1 MSNYTT
7 EVRFICESLAGKKES
22 VGADSI
28 DSVLEKSWDK
38 IFTSSAPFFDEAY
51 RKPLCKKILK
61 HFYLREIGADTFG
74 IWKLWMNTRLEEI
87 MPFYNR
93 LYESELLD
101 FNPLY
106 DIDLKKTYTKS
117 VDGET
122 SNANT
127 ISDKGKQTTAYTD
140 TAANSDT
147 RTESADDST
156 TNNVTRAS
164 TDRYSDTPQGT
175 VGNLSDNTYLTNA
188 RIIDGSEDTN
198 TTFKH
203 SATATDNGT
212 NTVDHSGTS
221 NAENDRSENLTG
233 TSNTVEEYTDSII
246 GKTAGQSYSKMI
258 LEFRETFLNI
268 DLQVIHEFDDLF
280 FGLW

>member
-7 EVRFICESLAGKKES
+7 EVRFVCESLAGKKES
-22 VGADSI
+22 VGADSV

-38 IFTSSAPFFDEAY
+38 IFTSTTPFFDEEY

-87 MPFYNR
+87 MPYYNQ
-93 LYESELLD
+93 LYKSELLD

-106 DIDLKKTYTKS
+106 DVDLKKTYTKNI
-117 VDGET
+117 DGET
-122 SNANT
+122 SNTNAINDT
-127 ISDKGKQTTAYTD
+127 GKQTTSYTD
-140 TAANSDT
+140 TAANSNT
-147 RTESADDST
+147 RTESADDTGT
-156 TNNVTRAS
+156 TNVMRAS

-188 RIIDGSEDTN
+188 RIVDGSDDT
-198 TTFKH
+198 TVTEKH
-203 SATATDNGT
+203 SGTITDKGT
-212 NTVDHSGTS
+212 NTLNHSGTS
-221 NAENDRSENLTG
+221 SAENARSENLSG
-233 TSNTVEEYTDSII
+233 TSNTVEEYTDSVI

-258 LEFRETFLNI
+258 QEFRETFLNI

>member
-22 VGADSI
+22 VGADSV
-28 DSVLEKSWDK
+28 DSVIDKSWDK
-38 IFTSSAPFFDEAY
+38 IFTTKAPFFDEEY

-87 MPFYNR
+87 MPFYNQ
-93 LYESELLD
+93 LYKSELLE

-106 DIDLKKTYTKS
+106 DVDLKKTYTKNI
-117 VDGET
+117 DGET
-122 SNANT
+122 SNTNT
-127 ISDKGKQTTAYTD
+127 INDKGKQTTAYTD
-140 TAANSDT
+140 TAVNSDT
-147 RTESADDST
+147 KTESVDDT
-156 TNNVTRAS
+156 TTSNVTRAS

-188 RIIDGSEDTN
+188 RIVDGSDDTDATSN
-198 TTFKH
+198 R
-203 SATATDNGT
+203 SATTTDNGT
-212 NTVDHSGTS
+212 NTVNHSGTS
-221 NAENDRSENLTG
+221 NAENDRSEKLTG

-246 GKTAGQSYSKMI
+246 GKTAGQSYSRMI
-258 LEFRETFLNI
+258 QEFRETFLNI

>member
-22 VGADSI
+22 VGADSVE
-28 DSVLEKSWDK
+28 SVLEKSWSK
-38 IFTSSAPFFDEAY
+38 IFSLSVPFFDEEY

-93 LYESELLD
+93 LYKSELLE

-106 DIDLKKTYTKS
+106 DVDLKKTYTKNI
-117 VDGET
+117 DGET
-122 SNANT
+122 SNTNAIN
-127 ISDKGKQTTAYTD
+127 DKGKQTTAYTD
-140 TAANSDT
+140 TTANSDT
-147 RTESADDST
+147 RTESADDT
-156 TNNVTRAS
+156 TTSNVTRAS

-188 RIIDGSEDTN
+188 RIVDGSDDTDA
-198 TTFKH
+198 TSKR
-203 SATATDNGT
+203 SATTTDNGS
-212 NTVDHSGTS
+212 NTVNHSGTS
-221 NAENDRSENLTG
+221 SAENDRSENLTG
-233 TSNTVEEYTDSII
+233 TSNTVEEYTDSVI

-258 LEFRETFLNI
+258 QEFRETFLNI

>member
-7 EVRFICESLAGKKES
+7 EVRFICESLAGNKES
-22 VGADSI
+22 VGADSVESI
-28 DSVLEKSWDK
+28 LDKSWNK
-38 IFTSSAPFFDEAY
+38 IFTTNTAFFDEEY

-61 HFYLREIGADTFG
+61 HFFLREIGADTFG

-87 MPFYNR
+87 MPYYNQ
-93 LYESELLD
+93 LYKSELLE

-106 DIDLKKTYTKS
+106 DVDIRKTYTKNI
-117 VDGET
+117 DGET
-122 SNANT
+122 SNTNAIN
-127 ISDKGKQTTAYTD
+127 DKGKQTTAYTD
-140 TAANSDT
+140 TAANSNT
-147 RTESADDST
+147 RTESTDDT
-156 TNNVTRAS
+156 TATNIMRAS

-188 RIIDGSEDTN
+188 RIVDGSDDT
-198 TTFKH
+198 TVTGKH
-203 SATATDNGT
+203 SGTATDEGT
-212 NTVDHSGTS
+212 NTLNHSGTS
-221 NAENDRSENLTG
+221 SAENDRSENLSG
-233 TSNTVEEYTDSII
+233 TSNTVEEYMDSVI

-258 LEFRETFLNI
+258 QEFRETFLNI

>member
-7 EVRFICESLAGKKES
+7 EVRFICESLAGKTES
-22 VGADSI
+22 VGADSV

-38 IFTSSAPFFDEAY
+38 IFASSAPFFDEEY

-87 MPFYNR
+87 MPFYNQ
-93 LYESELLD
+93 LYESELLE

-122 SNANT
+122 ANVNT

-147 RTESADDST
+147 RTESADDT
-156 TNNVTRAS
+156 TINNVTRAS

-198 TTFKH
+198 TTFKR
-203 SATATDNGT
+203 SATTADKGT
-212 NTVDHSGTS
+212 NTADHSGTS

-258 LEFRETFLNI
+258 REFRETFLNI

>member
-22 VGADSI
+22 VGADSV

-38 IFTSSAPFFDEAY
+38 IYTSTAPFYVEEN

-87 MPFYNR
+87 MPYYNQ
-93 LYESELLD
+93 LYKSGLLE

-106 DIDLKKTYTKS
+106 DVDLKKTYTKS

-122 SNANT
+122 SNENT
-127 ISDKGKQTTAYTD
+127 ISDKGKQTTEYTD
-140 TAANSDT
+140 TTANSNT
-147 RTESADDST
+147 RTESADDTAT
-156 TNNVTRAS
+156 TNVIRAS

-188 RIIDGSEDTN
+188 RIVDGRDDTTDSE
-198 TTFKH
+198 KH
-203 SATATDNGT
+203 SGTITDSGN
-212 NTVDHSGTS
+212 NTLNHSGTS
-221 NAENDRSENLTG
+221 SAENDRSENLSG
-233 TSNTVEEYTDSII
+233 TSNTVEEYTDSVI
-246 GKTAGQSYSKMI
+246 GKTAGQSYSKLI
-258 LEFRETFLNI
+258 QEFRETFLNI
-268 DLQVIHEFDDLF
+268 DLQLIHEFDDLF

>member
-7 EVRFICESLAGKKES
+7 EVRFICESLAGNKES
-22 VGADSI
+22 VGADSVE
-28 DSVLEKSWDK
+28 SVLDKSWNK
-38 IFTSSAPFFDEAY
+38 IFTSNTAFFDEEY

-61 HFYLREIGADTFG
+61 HFFLREIGADTFG

-87 MPFYNR
+87 MPYYNQ
-93 LYESELLD
+93 LYKSELLE

-106 DIDLKKTYTKS
+106 DVDLKKTYTKNI
-117 VDGET
+117 DGET
-122 SNANT
+122 SNTNAINDT
-127 ISDKGKQTTAYTD
+127 GKQTTAYTD
-140 TAANSDT
+140 TAANSNT
-147 RTESADDST
+147 RTESADDTAT
-156 TNNVTRAS
+156 TNVMRAS

-188 RIIDGSEDTN
+188 RIVDGSDDT
-198 TTFKH
+198 TVTGKH
-203 SATATDNGT
+203 SGTATDEGT
-212 NTVDHSGTS
+212 NTLNHSGTS
-221 NAENDRSENLTG
+221 STENDRSENLSG
-233 TSNTVEEYTDSII
+233 TSNTVEEYMDSVI

-258 LEFRETFLNI
+258 QEFRETFLNI

>member
-22 VGADSI
+22 AGADSV
-28 DSVLEKSWDK
+28 DSVLDKSWDK
-38 IFTSSAPFFDEAY
+38 IFTTKAPFFDEEY

-87 MPFYNR
+87 MPFYNQ
-93 LYESELLD
+93 LYKSELLE

-106 DIDLKKTYTKS
+106 DVDLKKTYTKNI
-117 VDGET
+117 DGET
-122 SNANT
+122 ANT
-127 ISDKGKQTTAYTD
+127 NTINDKGKQTTEYTD
-140 TAANSDT
+140 KAENSDT
-147 RTESADDST
+147 KTESADDT
-156 TNNVTRAS
+156 TTSNVTRAS
-164 TDRYSDTPQGT
+164 TDCYSDTPQGT

-188 RIIDGSEDTN
+188 RIVDGRDDTD
-198 TTFKH
+198 TTYNH
-203 SATATDNGT
+203 SATTTDNGT
-212 NTVDHSGTS
+212 NTVNHSGTS
-221 NAENDRSENLTG
+221 SAENGRSEELAG
-233 TSNTVEEYTDSII
+233 TSNTVEEYADSII
-246 GKTAGQSYSKMI
+246 GKTAGQSYSRMI
-258 LEFRETFLNI
+258 QEFRETFLNI

>member
-7 EVRFICESLAGKKES
+7 EVRFICESLAGKTES
-22 VGADSI
+22 VGADSV

-38 IFTSSAPFFDEAY
+38 IFASSAPFFDEEY

-93 LYESELLD
+93 LYESELLT
-101 FNPLY
+101 FNPLH

-122 SNANT
+122 SNVNT

-140 TAANSDT
+140 TTANSNT
-147 RTESADDST
+147 RTESADDTT

-175 VGNLSDNTYLTNA
+175 VENLSDNRYLTNA

-198 TTFKH
+198 TTFKR
-203 SATATDNGT
+203 SATTADKGT
-212 NTVDHSGTS
+212 NTADHSGTS

-258 LEFRETFLNI
+258 HEFRETFLNI